1 MKKKLYEIV
10 SAKKGASFE
19 IKGVTLTL
27 NRFSLEQAYE
37 LEKKGISLE
46 GLDKIMEDKPVESIT
61 EVCYSLLDAES
72 KAEVNNSIET
82 FRQCLEMGNLESLM
96 KALVETVSEGQPK
109 AKK

>member
-10 SAKKGASFE
+10 SAKKGSSFE

-37 LEKKGISLE
+37 LEKKGISLTD
-46 GLDKIMEDKPVESIT
+46 LDTIMDKKPVESIT
-61 EVCYSLLDAES
+61 EVCYSLLDTES
-72 KAEVNNSIET
+72 KSQVNNSIEV
-82 FRQCLEMGNLESLM
+82 FRQCLGVEELEVLM
-96 KALVETVSEGQPK
+96 KALVSTISEGQPV